1 MFSDTLSSK
10 EVIRIK
16 NSLADVW
23 YTDNIKFSYF
33 IYMEI
38 YGCQK
43 RELHFGYKEFMGR
56 MKAKA
61 VMTQGTLL

>member
-16 NSLADVW
+16 NSLTDVW

-38 YGCQK
+38 YG
-43 RELHFGYKEFMGR
+43 G
-56 MKAKA
+56 
-61 VMTQGTLL
+61 

>member
-1 MFSDTLSSK
+1 MACSLGAIKNNPVVKPMFSDTLSSK

-16 NSLADVW
+16 NSLTDVW

-38 YGCQK
+38 YGC
-43 RELHFGYKEFMGR
+43 
-56 MKAKA
+56 
-61 VMTQGTLL
+61 